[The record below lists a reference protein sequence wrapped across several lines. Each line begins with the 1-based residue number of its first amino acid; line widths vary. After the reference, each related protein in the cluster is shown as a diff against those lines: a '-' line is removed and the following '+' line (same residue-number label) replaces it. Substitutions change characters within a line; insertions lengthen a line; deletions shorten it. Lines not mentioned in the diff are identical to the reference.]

1 MSLLDSRLNNLD
13 VVVNVI
19 MKRHGD
25 AIKKLEAEV
34 ALLKRALAAKPD
46 DGDNND
52 DDGNAS
58 DEYLMPEHISD
69 SSEEES
75 EDESQKEV
83 PRVTRSKKHVV
94 LAPESDTDDDSVFS
108 TPVSLKGKGKKR
120 KAHEVTSSSSDSSSE
135 SDSDDEEDKGTPRQ
149 TRSKKRKEPVDPA
162 VGDIF
167 STNDGFC
174 VHIGDGECG
183 WLYRREDLPDH
194 LRKKVAK
201 NDLVI
206 SDHDYIFLDYDGPGV
221 ELLPSIKRS
230 AVVSNIRHDVVYL
243 VDSETLREA
252 KLMLASP
259 ERALDVLSRDWECQT
274 HFGLK
279 THNHAWSQ
287 SIVRSLAACED
298 VKVDKLDRPY
308 HGQCSACNT
317 MRWNSHR
324 VTIGDQELE
333 VGDICKTRIELMA
346 DYAVANKVEKWY
358 VFGFVLL
365 ETVHALDK
373 LKSEATNDVKKFIK
387 E

>member
-58 DEYLMPEHISD
+58 DEYLMPEQISD

-135 SDSDDEEDKGTPRQ
+135 SDSDDEEDKWGLAWLK

-183 WLYRREDLPDH
+183 WLYRREDLPER

-206 SDHDYIFLDYDGPGV
+206 SDYDYINLDYNGPGV
-221 ELLPSIKRS
+221 ELLPSIKRDS
-230 AVVSNIRHDVVYL
+230 VVSSIRHDVVFL

-259 ERALDVLSRDWECQT
+259 ERALDVLTRDWDCQT
-274 HFGLK
+274 HLGSKRTTTPGPRASSGAWRRAK
-279 THNHAWSQ
+279 TSRWTS
-287 SIVRSLAACED
+287 STGR
-298 VKVDKLDRPY
+298 
-308 HGQCSACNT
+308 T
-317 MRWNSHR
+317 MGNAVPATRC
-324 VTIGDQELE
+324 
-333 VGDICKTRIELMA
+333 VGIPT
-346 DYAVANKVEKWY
+346 
-358 VFGFVLL
+358 G
-365 ETVHALDK
+365 
-373 LKSEATNDVKKFIK
+373 
-387 E
+387 